1 MVLTC
6 KKSDTGSCD
15 TLVSAG
21 SIMDLRFDEI
31 GQRLRAY
38 RLASG
43 LSAEEIARSIGISRT
58 ALYRFE
64 RGELAKIETLGRL
77 AELLNVSIP
86 TLLGVGIEYVSTAVA
101 YFERTRQIEEEAEHI
116 VVLAGPLSYLLA
128 SDRFDSILRDILR
141 ESVPVDLPEYEKAL
155 AEISQVLSILSAR
168 KEAYRKRR
176 PAITNLVS
184 GLEIERLLRSGFTGT
199 SFLPPDIRQQRR
211 QLART
216 EVEHLVSLLAKE
228 PIGVQI
234 GVVPDALPQTGFQ
247 IFRLPSR
254 KILTLSPYRLGEHP
268 NIRIG
273 VSMIT
278 SAPESLA
285 LHERTVDQMWSRALR
300 GEAASAYL
308 RSLMEVVSESA
319 SVEGHHAATGPTPKL
334 VHRSVAG
341 PATPDVSRRVR
352 HK

>member
-1 MVLTC
+1 
-6 KKSDTGSCD
+6 
-15 TLVSAG
+15 
-21 SIMDLRFDEI
+21 MDLRFDEI

-43 LSAEEIARSIGISRT
+43 LSAEEVAHSIGISRT

-86 TLLGVGIEYVSTAVA
+86 TLLGVGIEYVSTAIA
-101 YFERTRQIEEEAEHI
+101 YFERTRQIEEQAEQI

-128 SDRFDSILRDILR
+128 SDQFDSILRDILR
-141 ESVPVDLPEYEKAL
+141 ESVPVDLPEYEKVL
-155 AEISQVLSILSAR
+155 ADIPQILGILSAR
-168 KEAYRKRR
+168 KEAYQRRR

-199 SFLPPDIRQQRR
+199 AFLPPDIRQQRR
-211 QLART
+211 ELARL
-216 EVEHLVSLLAKE
+216 EVKHLVGLLVKE

-247 IFRLPSR
+247 MFRLPSR

-268 NIRIG
+268 NVRVG

-285 LHERTVDQMWSRALR
+285 LHERTVDQMRSRALS
-300 GEAASAYL
+300 GEAASEYL
-308 RSLMEVVSESA
+308 RSLMEAVLES
-319 SVEGHHAATGPTPKL
+319 SDVEGHHGASGPTPKL
-334 VHRSVAG
+334 VHRSVTS
-341 PATPDVSRRVR
+341 PATADSSKRVR
-352 HK
+352 QK